1 MNPRV
6 SFQRGQNLMLHMHCN
21 LDIMIAHFG
30 VGVKTTPTSFC
41 GITMTETEQDTSYD
55 DDNGDDEVDLLKLS
69 N

>member
-1 MNPRV
+1 
-6 SFQRGQNLMLHMHCN
+6 MLHMHCN

-55 DDNGDDEVDLLKLS
+55 DDDGDDEADLLKLS